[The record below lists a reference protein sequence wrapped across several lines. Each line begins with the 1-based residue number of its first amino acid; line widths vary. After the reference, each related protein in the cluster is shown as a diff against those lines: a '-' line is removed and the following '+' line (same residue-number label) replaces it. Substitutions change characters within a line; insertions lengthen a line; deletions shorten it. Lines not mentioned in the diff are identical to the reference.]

1 MPTPAEILAAFEEEA
16 GEVDTPEDFESR
28 RLRAFDDLL
37 RCPICHSL
45 MNVPVFLKNCNHS
58 FCSTCVRGHY
68 HKKNQCPLRYCSK
81 EFSLSDIVPNIAL
94 EKIIQNYRGE
104 DENNDTIGA
113 RDVILK
119 LQKKSKKYKKM
130 RNKKTIINKDKEA
143 SGSSSSDSSSSE
155 SSSSS
160 SSCSSDGNS
169 DNDEKEDDDFEV
181 KIVPSNTNNNNKS
194 SSYFQNNNNP
204 SSTRRTKRS
213 NSPVP
218 ESRLPPKV
226 LSTMKL
232 PALRKE
238 LKKNGLSSTGDKS
251 VMIKRWERYQQ
262 LYNAEL
268 DSSTKRSISKIR
280 KQIEN
285 EEKSKIRQEQIMK
298 KSTKAPKKMLAK
310 TNAGF
315 NELVSDMR
323 MKKKALSNMMDSNN
337 NNNGGSANNN
347 NSNDNDHAT
356 QYNNAW
362 RSIYSERLGRKFY
375 YNTVAHIGQWDE
387 PELIVAHQSPS
398 SSSSSS
404 SSINNNH
411 VNERTNLVNNNN
423 NVNLSPPLP
432 STTLNNNKK
441 KNKNKKNVVE
451 KENSADEIIIVD
463 DDDDDDDFDNTNKK
477 SNSKRKSTT
486 TSNNNKKRSRN
497 AMETTTNNSSSGKAT
512 NKNISSKKKN
522 TSSSTKKRKK
532 KQRSIVGV
540 LNDNKNASSS
550 NSSSS
555 SSSSNSNK
563 SQEAECFI
571 CHVKGTEQWI
581 THHVIKCMERMNSKE
596 PTRQCSSQKA

>member
-160 SSCSSDGNS
+160 SSSSDGNS

-315 NELVSDMR
+315 NQLVSDMR

-404 SSINNNH
+404 SSSSINNNH

-441 KNKNKKNVVE
+441 KNKKNVVE

-555 SSSSNSNK
+555 SSNSNK

>member
-160 SSCSSDGNS
+160 SSSSDDNS

-315 NELVSDMR
+315 NQLVSDMR

-441 KNKNKKNVVE
+441 KNKKNVVE

-550 NSSSS
+550 NSSISSS